1 MSDLISNREILDLL
15 ETEGSLDYLL
25 LTYGLQVDMM
35 EDQYLAD
42 LFNEVTPILEEI
54 HERLDLVNRESEEDD
69 DD

>member
-42 LFNEVTPILEEI
+42 LFNEIIPILEEI
-54 HERLDLVNRESEEDD
+54 HERLDLVNREQDD
-69 DD
+69 DDD

>member
-42 LFNEVTPILEEI
+42 LFNEITPILEEI

-69 DD
+69 VD

>member
-42 LFNEVTPILEEI
+42 LFSEIIPILEEI
-54 HERLDLVNRESEEDD
+54 HERLDLVNREQDD
-69 DD
+69 DDD

>member
-42 LFNEVTPILEEI
+42 LFNEITPILEEI
-54 HERLDLVNRESEEDD
+54 HERLDLVNREQDD
-69 DD
+69 DDD